1 MIANVNTILPFDA
14 NETETKEVSF
24 TQTSS
29 AQITTYKVLIYQEM
43 TQVQSSPT
51 INRGISE
58 TSGVYTMNVK
68 NLKNLNVLRNG
79 QKYRIIVISVD
90 SSGNYTETITKQT
103 GQVFF
108 CYTVPKITFLNLN
121 DGQLING
128 TYIFKI
134 RYTQADG
141 VFMTSG
147 SLQLYTLS
155 DLTKPKVSIPFPK
168 NQKLNEHQGIATTYE
183 IPVSGLREGRFYYV
197 GVTGLLASTSTGI
210 GGGGS
215 GYMRFESQIEQ
226 FKPFNENIYGVYNFM
241 TATNNPIVGG
251 IVLGTD
257 IKSAT
262 GLLYDKDGN
271 IIPIENID
279 GTINDEL
286 FDENKIIFTNG
297 DRGIIIRDGKQLK
310 FNDGQSAKNDF
321 SIILYLT
328 HMDLNEQVF
337 RMKLNKDPSEEVFA
351 DDPTIETTGALYWRE
366 GKHKSTEIHGYFQQ
380 VVETKYIGPKTEDD
394 PNPIPM
400 QYKRVYHSDEISD
413 CTQDKWKI
421 HQYSQNSFHNG
432 ETRWRHLRTGI
443 MLDDIVCVMI
453 QRQDNKQSI
462 NAKRLDDVIAN
473 VGEEV

>member
-43 TQVQSSPT
+43 TQVQSSPV

-58 TSGVYTMNVK
+58 TSGVYIMNVK
-68 NLKNLNVLRNG
+68 NLKDLNVLRNG

-90 SSGNYTETITKQT
+90 QSGNYTDTITKQT

-108 CYTVPKITFLNLN
+108 CYTVPRITFLNIN

-128 TYIFKI
+128 SYTFRI
-134 RYTQADG
+134 RYSQSDG

-147 SLQLYTLS
+147 SLQIYTIS
-155 DLTKPKVSIPFPK
+155 DLTKPRMVIPFPA
-168 NQKLNEHQGIATTYE
+168 NQKLDEHQGKATTYE
-183 IPVSGLREGRFYYV
+183 ITVNGLKENRIYYL
-197 GVTGLLASTSTGI
+197 GVAGLLASTAPGVN
-210 GGGGS
+210 GGGA
-215 GYMRFESQIEQ
+215 GYMQFESQIEQ
-226 FKPFNENIYGVYNFM
+226 FKPFNGDAYGVYNFM

-271 IIPIENID
+271 LIPIETID
-279 GTINDEL
+279 GTIDQDL
-286 FDENKIIFTNG
+286 FDQNKIIFSNG
-297 DRGIIIRDGKQLK
+297 DRGITVRDGKELRFQ
-310 FNDGQSAKNDF
+310 DGWSARNDF

-337 RMKLNKDPSEEVFA
+337 HIFLNKDPNEEVFY
-351 DDPTIETTGALYWRE
+351 DDPTIETVGSLYWRE
-366 GKHKSTEIHGYFQQ
+366 GKHRSTDIHGYLEQ
-380 VVETKYIGPKTEDD
+380 VVETKFTEPKTDEI
-394 PNPIPM
+394 PNPQPM
-400 QYKRVYHSDEISD
+400 WYRRVYHSQEMSD
-413 CTQDKWKI
+413 YTWEKWKNL
-421 HQYSQNSFHNG
+421 QYTWGAFNNG
-432 ETRWRHLRTGI
+432 GIKWRQLKSGI
-443 MLDDIVCVMI
+443 MLDDIICVMI
-453 QRQDNKQSI
+453 GRQDNEWSL
-462 NAKRLDDVIAN
+462 NAARLDEIIKLTAV
-473 VGEEV
+473 